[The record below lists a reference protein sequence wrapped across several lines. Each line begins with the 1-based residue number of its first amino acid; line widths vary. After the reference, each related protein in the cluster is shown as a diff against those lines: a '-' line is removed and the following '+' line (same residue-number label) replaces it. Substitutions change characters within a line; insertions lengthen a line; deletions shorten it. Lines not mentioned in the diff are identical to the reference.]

1 MSDSTEPS
9 STKGLWAR
17 LTHLFSSEPETREEL
32 LELLRSACERN
43 LLDAEALAIIEGAL
57 ALSNLTVRDVM
68 VPRSQMDVIRVDDS
82 IEAITRLVVETNH
95 SRFPVV
101 GEDKDD
107 VLGIFLA
114 KELLRYYAGEPFDLR
129 DSLRP
134 AVFVPESKRLDILL
148 REFRVRR
155 NHMAIVAD
163 EYGGVAGLVTIE
175 DVLEQIVG
183 EIDDE
188 YDFEAEEDA
197 IVAEQDGSFRVRA
210 DLELADFDEA
220 FATRFDETE
229 EADTVG
235 GLLIHHLGR
244 LPHIHE
250 TITLNGW
257 RFEVVRADG
266 RRVYWVRV
274 HKLQAPEAESAQD
287 A

>member
-1 MSDSTEPS
+1 
-9 STKGLWAR
+9 
-17 LTHLFSSEPETREEL
+17 
-32 LELLRSACERN
+32 
-43 LLDAEALAIIEGAL
+43 
-57 ALSNLTVRDVM
+57 
-68 VPRSQMDVIRVDDS
+68 
-82 IEAITRLVVETNH
+82 
-95 SRFPVV
+95 
-101 GEDKDD
+101 
-107 VLGIFLA
+107 
-114 KELLRYYAGEPFDLR
+114 
-129 DSLRP
+129 
-134 AVFVPESKRLDILL
+134 
-148 REFRVRR
+148 
-155 NHMAIVAD
+155 

-197 IVAEQDGSFRVRA
+197 IVVEQDGSFRVRA

-274 HKLQAPEAESAQD
+274 HKLQAPEAES
-287 A
+287 